1 MSGVTTL
8 LMVTVGVRL
17 PLFQGPVAAYIIPM
31 LALKMIDKN
40 ICIAKEGVL
49 TSNTSMERANMTST
63 AQREL
68 SEVKLREGS
77 LIVTGIIHCLI
88 GATGAVGFFLRYIGP
103 VTLVPTILL
112 SCVYIGM
119 ASAKFA
125 GCHWGVSMFGILI
138 LSLYLGHKNMPI
150 PFLSRE
156 KGLHIVWMPF
166 HQMCSILIGML
177 AGWGLS
183 AVLTYTGML
192 TDNKDHYSYQA
203 RTDAQ
208 PNIVSDANWFNFP
221 NKKCH
226 ISDKFGT
233 PLFNTGVF
241 VAFLI
246 ATVISILDS
255 VGDYYACARVCN
267 LPPPP
272 RNAINRGIAIEGLC
286 TAISGAV
293 GCGHATTTFGENI
306 GTIGLTKVASR
317 DLFVGLALVYMLFG
331 VVSKV
336 SAVFLS
342 IPYPVLGG
350 SIIVL
355 YGMFNGII
363 LSNLKFIS
371 LSSTRNISIIG
382 TSLLLGLMV
391 PKWIEDE
398 PDGISTG
405 DSYYDNIIRT
415 LLVNPNL
422 CGGVLAFF
430 LDNTVPGK
438 FTFQ

>member
-1 MSGVTTL
+1 MKNSLNQNRPQNGDKEYHPCHNGNEPLECVEDMSRSDTGQEQMLYDVADSPPFVLTIVFAFQQALSSLPTALTVSLFVADAACASDFLDIRTYLLSATLFMSGVTTL
-8 LMVTVGVRL
+8 LMVTVGVR
-17 PLFQGPVAAYIIPM
+17 
-31 LALKMIDKN
+31 
-40 ICIAKEGVL
+40 
-49 TSNTSMERANMTST
+49 
-63 AQREL
+63 
-68 SEVKLREGS
+68 
-77 LIVTGIIHCLI
+77 I
-88 GATGAVGFFLRYIGP
+88 GWLNEPRN
-103 VTLVPTILL
+103 
-112 SCVYIGM
+112 
-119 ASAKFA
+119 
-125 GCHWGVSMFGILI
+125 GVS
-138 LSLYLGHKNMPI
+138 
-150 PFLSRE
+150 
-156 KGLHIVWMPF
+156 
-166 HQMCSILIGML
+166 
-177 AGWGLS
+177 
-183 AVLTYTGML
+183 
-192 TDNKDHYSYQA
+192 
-203 RTDAQ
+203 
-208 PNIVSDANWFNFP
+208 SDR
-221 NKKCH
+221 H
-226 ISDKFGT
+226 SDKFGT

-430 LDNTVPGK
+430 LDNTVPGTRRERGIDVWHK
-438 FTFQ
+438 PTTGNGDIPNSESELAIYNPWFPKKWLSKKICRFVPFCPDSQLIKVDSVDEYSLVPVNSVSP